1 MRRNRV
7 SHVLAM
13 AILLVGLPLAAEDK
27 ASDKKDDV
35 EARDAKF
42 EKMLS
47 GVKLIGSFT
56 ITGKEDTPLNEEEYT
71 IRKVEKLEDGYWRFW
86 ARIKYGNKDYEIPL
100 PLQVVWADD
109 TPMITLTDLTIL
121 TQGPFSARVIFHA
134 DKYAGTWS
142 HGKVGGHLFGKI
154 VKIEEEA
161 EPGTDATE

>member
-1 MRRNRV
+1 MRSIRA
-7 SHVLAM
+7 SQFLAI
-13 AILLVGLPLAAEDK
+13 AILLAGIPLAAEDK
-27 ASDKKDDV
+27 ASDKKIDV
-35 EARDAKF
+35 QARDAKF
-42 EKMLS
+42 EQMLS

-56 ITGKEDTPLNEEEYT
+56 ITGKEDGPLQEEEYT

-100 PLQVVWADD
+100 PLQVQWADD

-154 VKIEEEA
+154 VKIEKETES
-161 EPGTDATE
+161 GVDAP